1 MRAFALP
8 FVLFALTGLAVA
20 GDCLSVDE
28 APKKVGEIACVK
40 GTVVKVGESRT
51 GNFYLDFCK
60 DYKACPFTVFI
71 PGKSLR
77 DIGDVRQL
85 EGKTIEVHGKI
96 QQYNGRAEI
105 ILKDIGQLKG
115 EASNIPPVPKDF
127 DASRKGNFS
136 AGKFSESK
144 ASHTHGQPPTSIEP
158 KPAQE

>member
-8 FVLFALTGLAVA
+8 FVLFVLTGLAIA

-28 APKKVGEIACVK
+28 APKKVGEVACVK
-40 GTVVKVGESRT
+40 GTVAKVGESRT

-60 DYKACPFTVFI
+60 DYNACPFTVFI

-77 DIGDVRQL
+77 DVGDVRQL

-96 QQYNGRAEI
+96 QQYNGKAEI
-105 ILKDIGQLKG
+105 ILKDVGQLKG

-144 ASHTHGQPPTSIEP
+144 ARHTHGQPPASIEP
-158 KPAQE
+158 KPTQE